1 MHEYILNATLSQDL
15 VNKFVTFFITLLMF
29 RMNSILDVDYTAAV
43 TQEYYLSSTNTSY
56 NFALSAYIKSVN
68 PDMFNMEC
76 VYKENVVL
84 SQLNIGK
91 KDLYLTVNYKGDAQI
106 EMKNAQKLGR
116 ALIWH
121 EVVYARQKPISIL
134 NCTVER
140 IKSGFIT

>member
-1 MHEYILNATLSQDL
+1 
-15 VNKFVTFFITLLMF
+15 MF

-68 PDMFNMEC
+68 PGMFNMEC

-91 KDLYLTVNYKGDAQI
+91 KDLYLIVNYKGDTQYSG
-106 EMKNAQKLGR
+106 L
-116 ALIWH
+116 
-121 EVVYARQKPISIL
+121 Y
-134 NCTVER
+134 NCTIEHIKSGR
-140 IKSGFIT
+140 IKSYSLQIFEIVDSKGE